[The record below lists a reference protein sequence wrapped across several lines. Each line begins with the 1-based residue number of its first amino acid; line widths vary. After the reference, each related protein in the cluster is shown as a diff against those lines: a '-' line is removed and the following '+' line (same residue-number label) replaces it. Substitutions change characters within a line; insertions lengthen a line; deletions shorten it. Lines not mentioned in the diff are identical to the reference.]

1 MSKETITSMVNVLK
15 TSVGLIKDQIEKF
28 QNSIKAFAEINR
40 SQVITEHKRFMILD
54 NKINEIMKKT
64 LKPEDFL
71 EINENY
77 LKELND
83 ILALVQKDNSEVMN
97 FARESILINEK
108 INQKFLDIEFILDN
122 IDL

>member
-1 MSKETITSMVNVLK
+1 MKEKNITSIVNVLK
-15 TSVGLIKDQIEKF
+15 TLVELIKDQIEKF